1 MDTVTLDEFD
11 AGIAAPARA
20 ARRRPRQNARDR
32 VFFGVLT
39 ASGLVAPVLLA
50 LFLAVLTYG
59 AMPSIRAFG
68 LSFLTSSTWEPNPDK
83 EQYGAFP
90 FLIGTL
96 ISSILAL
103 CLAAPV
109 GIAVATF
116 INEVLP
122 SRLRGVSRFFIEILA
137 TIPSVVYG
145 LWGVFVLAPT
155 VVGFLRPALA
165 KTAGF
170 LPIFG
175 PPYDPRNML
184 CAVLILSIMVLPII
198 VAVSLDAIRAVP
210 SSYRE
215 AALGLGATRWEM
227 VRVAVWPAARS
238 GFIGACI
245 LALGRAV
252 GETMAVTMVIG
263 NGRRVSRSL
272 FAASDTIASTI
283 ANQFS
288 EAPSDLFTA
297 ALVEMAL
304 LLFVTTLAVNILARL
319 ILRRTAAPAGG
330 HA

>member
-1 MDTVTLDEFD
+1 MTTATLEDYE
-11 AGIAAPARA
+11 AQAVAAARAPARRG
-20 ARRRPRQNARDR
+20 RRTNAGDR
-32 VFFGVLT
+32 LFFGVLG
-39 ASGLVAPVLLA
+39 AAGWAAPVLMA
-50 LFLAVLTYG
+50 LFLGVLAYG
-59 AMPSIRAFG
+59 AWPSIRAFG
-68 LSFLTSSTWEPNPDK
+68 FSFLTSSTWEPNPAR
-83 EQYGAFP
+83 ERYGAFP
-90 FLIGTL
+90 FLVGTL
-96 ISSILAL
+96 VSSALAL

-109 GIAVATF
+109 GVAVATF

-122 SRLRGVSRFFIEILA
+122 ERLGAVSRFFIEILA
-137 TIPSVVYG
+137 TVPSVVYG

-155 VVGFLRPALA
+155 VNATLRPALT
-165 KTAGF
+165 KVRGF
-170 LPIFG
+170 LPFFG
-175 PPYDPRNML
+175 PPYDPRNMF
-184 CAVLILSIMVLPII
+184 CAVLILSIMVLPIV

-210 SSYRE
+210 WSYRE

-227 VRVAVWPAARS
+227 VRLAVWPGARS

-245 LALGRAV
+245 LAMGRAL

-263 NGRRVSRSL
+263 NGRRVSKSL

-304 LLFVTTLAVNILARL
+304 LLFVTTLAVNVVARL
-319 ILRRTAAPAGG
+319 MVRRALGGG

>member
-1 MDTVTLDEFD
+1 MSTATLEYEETEV
-11 AGIAAPARA
+11 APAVEVP
-20 ARRRPRQNARDR
+20 RRRRRRYRNVGDR
-32 VFFGVLT
+32 IFFGVL
-39 ASGLVAPVLLA
+39 AAAGCVAPILVA
-50 LFLAVLTYG
+50 LFLGVLVYG
-59 AMPSIRAFG
+59 AWPSIVAFG
-68 LSFLTSSTWEPNPDK
+68 FAFLTSSTWEPNPAR

-90 FLIGTL
+90 FLVGTL
-96 ISSILAL
+96 VSSALAL
-103 CLAAPV
+103 CLAAPI

-122 SRLRGVSRFFIEILA
+122 ARLRGASRFVIEILA

-155 VVGFLRPALA
+155 VMNVLRPPLA
-165 KTAGF
+165 KTVGY

-184 CAVLILSIMVLPII
+184 CAVLILSIMVLPVI

-227 VRVAVWPAARS
+227 VRVAVWPTARA

-245 LALGRAV
+245 LALGRAL

-263 NGRRVSRSL
+263 NGRRVGKSL

-283 ANQFS
+283 ANQFA

-297 ALVEMAL
+297 SLIEMAL
-304 LLFVTTLAVNILARL
+304 LLFVTTLVVNVVARL
-319 ILRRTAAPAGG
+319 IVRRAIGG
-330 HA
+330 GRP